1 MPRKP
6 RFAPP
11 GYWLHITQR
20 GNNQQPVF
28 TTDADHQYFLSLLDT
43 RSEERHVRIAS
54 YSLMWNHF
62 HLVAAGDRPE
72 AISRFMMDVNGQ
84 YAIYRHGLKRQ
95 SGHLWQGR
103 FYSCVL
109 DDAHWETAL
118 RYVEANP
125 VRAGV
130 AKLAGDYRWSSA
142 TAHLGLAPIP
152 SWLDTEQ
159 FQRRWPTAVAWAD
172 RLATLTRREAAQ
184 VRQATRHEGALRFR
198 RVRQAARTDF
208 WSSTPPQT
216 PGHPPTPSLKIRRQR
231 QSPVALPED

>member
-20 GNNQQPVF
+20 GNNLQPVF
-28 TTDADHQYFLSLLDT
+28 TTDADHQHFLNLLDT
-43 RSEERHVRIAS
+43 RSEERHVRIAA

-62 HLVAAGDRPE
+62 HLVAVGDRPE

-130 AKLAGDYRWSSA
+130 AKQAGAYRWSSA
-142 TAHLGLAPIP
+142 AAHLGLAPVP
-152 SWLDTEQ
+152 AWLDTEQ
-159 FQRRWPTAVAWAD
+159 FQRRWPTAAAWAD
-172 RLATLTRREAAQ
+172 RLATLTRREAAL
-184 VRQATRHEGALRFR
+184 VRQATRHEGALGSEEFVKQLELTFAVKLVPKPPGR
-198 RVRQAARTDF
+198 AAKPIAQNAT
-208 WSSTPPQT
+208 
-216 PGHPPTPSLKIRRQR
+216 
-231 QSPVALPED
+231 AAA